1 MEDLDME
8 LLISLEE
15 ADLDWVTQLVAL
27 RKIKGM
33 SQTEVAERMGI
44 TQPNVSRLEKLASGA
59 TRKHTDLLTRYAEA
73 VGAFTGHVVV
83 DAADGRYDELQR
95 VIQKHLKSLKQ
106 QSVALSG
113 GSAVSDSPT
122 HPDSRSVGEDI
133 TFFLTDFAPAKRQA
147 PTAAVQQSKI
157 RWNTAPERIGF
168 LHPQLGIRTLPRKE
182 EHHGPHS
189 VS

>member
-95 VIQKHLKSLKQ
+95 VIQKHLRSLKRQ
-106 QSVALSG
+106 AVAVSG

-133 TFFLTDFAPAKRQA
+133 TFFLTEFAPAKRQS
-147 PTAAVQQSKI
+147 PTATVQQREI
-157 RWNTAPERIGF
+157 RWSTAPDRIGF
-168 LHPQLGIRTLPRKE
+168 LHLQQGIRTLPRKE